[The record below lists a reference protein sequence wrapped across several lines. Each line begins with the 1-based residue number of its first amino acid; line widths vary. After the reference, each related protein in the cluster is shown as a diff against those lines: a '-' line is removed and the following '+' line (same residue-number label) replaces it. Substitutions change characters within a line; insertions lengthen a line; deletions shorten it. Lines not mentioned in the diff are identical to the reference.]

1 MTTFAVY
8 AAAAFFIGGATG
20 AAAAIIKQSPALC
33 CFVNVVCGEV
43 LITPHRVLPVVAIRR
58 RRR

>member
-20 AAAAIIKQSPALC
+20 AAAAPIIKQSPAPLLLRQMW
-33 CFVNVVCGEV
+33 FAA
-43 LITPHRVLPVVAIRR
+43 RY
-58 RRR
+58 